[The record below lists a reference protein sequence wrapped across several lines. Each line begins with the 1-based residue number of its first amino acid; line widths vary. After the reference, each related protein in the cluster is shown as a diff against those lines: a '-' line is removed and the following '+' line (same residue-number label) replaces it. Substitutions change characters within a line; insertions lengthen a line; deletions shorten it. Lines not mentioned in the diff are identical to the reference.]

1 MNRIRITTG
10 IILLALF
17 SATMAQS
24 SQLTSLAEL
33 STFMNSDYNYI
44 EEQRARNALIE
55 GSPYLEEE
63 FTGGS
68 LLFRDTYYRDLLL
81 RYNIYEGH
89 FEFKSDD
96 QVLYFDPRY
105 TEVDTV
111 WMGED
116 RFIFQ
121 EYQEGKNTKRSYM
134 QLLYEGDTTQVLVLR
149 ETILLQPEKAAGYE
163 DAKPARFQPRAD
175 RLFVRFSGSP
185 ALEFT
190 GKKSI
195 PDLFPSYINELTNF
209 TRKERLRF
217 RSSHDLVALC
227 SYYEQIRKNGE

>member
-1 MNRIRITTG
+1 MNDIKVTTG
-10 IILLALF
+10 IILLAL
-17 SATMAQS
+17 SAVTTAQL

-63 FTGGS
+63 FSKGS
-68 LLFRDTYYRDLLL
+68 LIFKDTYYKDLFL
-81 RYNIYEGH
+81 RYNVYEGH

-96 QVLYFDPRY
+96 HVLYFDPGY

-121 EYQEGKNTKRSYM
+121 EYLDGKNTKRSYM
-134 QLLYEGDTTQVLVLR
+134 ELLYEGDTTQVLVLR
-149 ETILLQPEKAAGYE
+149 ETILLQPQKAAGYE
-163 DAKPARFQPRAD
+163 DAKPARFQPRSD
-175 RLFVRFSGSP
+175 RLFVRFAGSP
-185 ALEFT
+185 ALEFS
-190 GKKSI
+190 GRKSI
-195 PDLFPSYINELTNF
+195 PELFPSHAEQLTTF

-217 RSSHDLVALC
+217 RSADDLIALC
-227 SYYEQIRKNGE
+227 NYYEQVR